1 MDITYRPLPR
11 MTRLASILKP
21 TVCDMNCIL
30 LPLLVPIDKEEEI
43 RGEGKKKKER
53 ERFFLM
59 QKSTDFKNETDLEE
73 SRSPGSVYTEF
84 ITYINCA
91 YIHFVA

>member
-43 RGEGKKKKER
+43 RGEGKKKKR
-53 ERFFLM
+53 ER
-59 QKSTDFKNETDLEE
+59 DF
-73 SRSPGSVYTEF
+73 S
-84 ITYINCA
+84 
-91 YIHFVA
+91 